1 MTEPGAKPD
10 GNPRNDVGTLRAG
23 KVLDTESGH
32 TSPLRFLLVIAPL
45 LVILIAGANVLGLW
59 TTELQQAARPPQV
72 ERRPFVEE
80 IFNRTAPKMPSVAAE
95 KAPAGNDSEFD
106 VAIVLALLPKA
117 KPEDGAS
124 VFKMCRAC
132 HDSEKN
138 APARIGTSL
147 WGIVN
152 QRKATRPGFNY
163 SAALRAKGG
172 TWSYRDLADYL
183 NNPRKFAP
191 GTSMAF
197 AGIVS
202 NRRMA
207 DLLAYLR
214 TLSDNPAPL
223 PN

>member
-1 MTEPGAKPD
+1 MI
-10 GNPRNDVGTLRAG
+10 V
-23 KVLDTESGH
+23 
-32 TSPLRFLLVIAPL
+32 PL
-45 LVILIAGANVLGLW
+45 LVIVIAGTNVLGLW
-59 TTELQQAARPPQV
+59 TTSFQQAARPPQV
-72 ERRPFVEE
+72 ERRPPVEE
-80 IFNRTAPKMPSVAAE
+80 IFSRPAPKVPSGTAE

-132 HDSEKN
+132 HDGERD
-138 APARIGTSL
+138 APFRIGTSL

-152 QRKATRPGFNY
+152 QRKAAYPGFNY

>member
-1 MTEPGAKPD
+1 MTEPGSKPD
-10 GNPRNDVGTLRAG
+10 GNPRNDVGRLRAG
-23 KVLDTESGH
+23 KILDADSGP
-32 TSPLRFLLVIAPL
+32 TSPLRFLLVIVPL
-45 LVILIAGANVLGLW
+45 LVIAIAGANVLGLW
-59 TTELQQAARPPQV
+59 TTSFQQAARLPQV
-72 ERRPFVEE
+72 ERRPPVEE
-80 IFNRTAPKMPSVAAE
+80 IFSRPAPKMPSVATE

-117 KPEDGAS
+117 RPEDGAS
-124 VFKMCRAC
+124 VFKICRAC
-132 HDSEKN
+132 HDSERN

-152 QRKATRPGFNY
+152 QRKAARPGFNY
-163 SAALRAKGG
+163 STALKAKGG

-191 GTSMAF
+191 GTSMTF
-197 AGIVS
+197 AGIAS

>member
-1 MTEPGAKPD
+1 M
-10 GNPRNDVGTLRAG
+10 L
-23 KVLDTESGH
+23 
-32 TSPLRFLLVIAPL
+32 LLVIQIFNKQEPREPERDYSEFSEAL
-45 LVILIAGANVLGLW
+45 ERGDIAQVMIQGRVLHG
-59 TTELQQAARPPQV
+59 TFQNGDRFRTYEPGDTELV
-72 ERRPFVEE
+72 RRLRDKGVK
-80 IFNRTAPKMPSVAAE
+80 IQ
-95 KAPAGNDSEFD
+95 
-106 VAIVLALLPKA
+106 A

-132 HDSEKN
+132 HDSERN

-152 QRKATRPGFNY
+152 QRKAARPGFNY
-163 SAALRAKGG
+163 STALRAKGG
-172 TWSYRDLADYL
+172 IWSYRDLADYL

-191 GTSMAF
+191 GTSMTF

>member
-1 MTEPGAKPD
+1 MAVD
-10 GNPRNDVGTLRAG
+10 PRHQA
-23 KVLDTESGH
+23 ESGNQKNVG
-32 TSPLRFLLVIAPL
+32 SPLADDALSSAAGASAVSPFRWLFVIVPLLVIAS
-45 LVILIAGANVLGLW
+45 AGANLLGLW
-59 TTELQQAARPPQV
+59 TTSFQQAARPPQV
-72 ERRPFVEE
+72 EE
-80 IFNRTAPKMPSVAAE
+80 IFGRPMPNAPYGAAE

-106 VAIVLALLPKA
+106 VAMVLALLPKA

-132 HDSEKN
+132 HDSERN

-152 QRKATRPGFNY
+152 QRKAARPGFNY
-163 SAALRAKGG
+163 STALRAKGG
-172 TWSYRDLADYL
+172 IWSYRDLADYL

-191 GTSMAF
+191 GTSMTF

>member
-1 MTEPGAKPD
+1 MI
-10 GNPRNDVGTLRAG
+10 V
-23 KVLDTESGH
+23 
-32 TSPLRFLLVIAPL
+32 PL
-45 LVILIAGANVLGLW
+45 LVIVIAGTNVLGLW
-59 TTELQQAARPPQV
+59 STSFQRAARPPQV
-72 ERRPFVEE
+72 EE
-80 IFNRTAPKMPSVAAE
+80 IFSRPAPKAPSGAAE
-95 KAPAGNDSEFD
+95 KAPAGNDGEFD
-106 VAIVLALLPKA
+106 AAIVLALLPKA

-124 VFKMCRAC
+124 VFRMCRAC
-132 HDSEKN
+132 HDSERN
-138 APARIGTSL
+138 APSRIGTSL

-152 QRKATRPGFNY
+152 QRKAAYPGFNY

>member
-1 MTEPGAKPD
+1 MAVD
-10 GNPRNDVGTLRAG
+10 PRHQA
-23 KVLDTESGH
+23 ESGNQKNVRSPLANNALGSAAGASV
-32 TSPLRFLLVIAPL
+32 TSPFRWLFVIVPLLVIA
-45 LVILIAGANVLGLW
+45 IAGTNVLGLW
-59 TTELQQAARPPQV
+59 TTSFQQAARAPQV
-72 ERRPFVEE
+72 EEVFSRP
-80 IFNRTAPKMPSVAAE
+80 IPKAPSGAAE
-95 KAPAGNDSEFD
+95 KAPVGNDGEFD

-117 KPEDGAS
+117 RPEDGAS
-124 VFKMCRAC
+124 VFRMCRAC

-152 QRKATRPGFNY
+152 QRKAAHPGFNY
-163 SAALRAKGG
+163 SLALKAKGG
-172 TWSYRDLADYL
+172 TWSYRDLTDYL